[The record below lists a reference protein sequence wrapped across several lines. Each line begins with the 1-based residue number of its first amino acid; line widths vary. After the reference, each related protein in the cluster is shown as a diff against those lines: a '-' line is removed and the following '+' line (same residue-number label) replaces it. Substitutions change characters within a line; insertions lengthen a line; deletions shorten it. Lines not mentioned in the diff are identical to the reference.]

1 MHLGFTFHENVIIII
16 FSYLRNNSTSMT
28 KKLNY
33 SSRTCKCQHNNQ
45 HANIVVYKKRLKS
58 ENVVVRLLSSGD
70 GGGEKNF

>member
-1 MHLGFTFHENVIIII
+1 
-16 FSYLRNNSTSMT
+16 MT